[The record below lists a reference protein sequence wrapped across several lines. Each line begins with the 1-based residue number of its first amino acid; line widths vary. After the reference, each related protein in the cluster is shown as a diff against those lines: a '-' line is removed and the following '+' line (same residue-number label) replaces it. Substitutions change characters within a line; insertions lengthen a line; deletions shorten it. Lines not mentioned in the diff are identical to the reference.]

1 MNAALNKEC
10 FQLRR
15 LTNKPLSPI
24 LTVFRNPNMK
34 ALDKFVLIDKGS
46 SLMYK
51 LNQDLPAGS
60 FWFERLGCLV

>member
-1 MNAALNKEC
+1 
-10 FQLRR
+10 
-15 LTNKPLSPI
+15 
-24 LTVFRNPNMK
+24 MK